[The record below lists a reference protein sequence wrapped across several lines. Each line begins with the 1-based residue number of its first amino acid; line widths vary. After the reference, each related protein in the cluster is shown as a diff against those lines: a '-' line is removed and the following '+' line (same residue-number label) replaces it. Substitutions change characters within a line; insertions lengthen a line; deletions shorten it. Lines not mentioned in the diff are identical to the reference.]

1 MGVCNSHLNPPQR
14 RFLRLFGITLLATV
28 VLFMADHLIIGP
40 SHAVST
46 WASAVSLLT
55 AIPFLGMMLLIPRYL
70 RQEKDEFVRMLV
82 VRALLW
88 GFAVPMVIDTVW
100 GFLWAFWPA
109 EAASF
114 MLRVMP
120 MLNVDFFCITALVT
134 LRMQGRRY
142 Q

>member
-1 MGVCNSHLNPPQR
+1 MSACHNQLNPLQR

-28 VLFMADHLIIGP
+28 LLFMADHFILGP
-40 SHAVST
+40 GQARGA
-46 WASAVSLLT
+46 WGSAVSLLT
-55 AIPFLGMMLLIPRYL
+55 AVPFLGMMLLIPRYL

-82 VRALLW
+82 MRALLW

-120 MLNVDFFCITALVT
+120 MLNVDIFCITALVA

-142 Q
+142 E